1 MSKGNFSN
9 NGRDTFDPLK
19 QYIGIRLQQG
29 VPLLDRDWN
38 ELEDIR
44 RHFERLLRRDYIGP
58 GVPDAESFRIS
69 APPFHAPGDFLIA
82 PGRCLVDGYDVT
94 NFAPLLYSEQPG
106 CSPLPRATRDEVYTA
121 YLQAEI
127 VRVTSDEDPNLLNA
141 QDINVETCVRDKLI
155 WTVRLAVHPEQP
167 PAGTYPLAIIRRP
180 AGSEIIT
187 DDMIEDIR
195 RPPLHLG
202 TTVDELART
211 MQRVER
217 LEARLSDV
225 QLDIENVKEQL
236 SRLFWD
242 VRLSVSR
249 SDAYFGGKVDV
260 TATVTDGMGDP
271 VSGAELSFSS
281 DWGAVHPAT
290 AVTDRNGKA
299 SVTLVGVYAET
310 APSPS
315 EIGLLQEVVR
325 KVERATLSNP
335 GSIRYTE
342 IRFEPQ
348 EMALVS
354 RYLPPAHLAD
364 LATNLPAAPI
374 VTIPPTRTSTLTVHA
389 KENRG
394 TIVRGVGTIQ
404 VRFGLWVRDWAK
416 SKVVEVIGNVHV
428 SARIG
433 GLMEKG
439 FLKDGR
445 FQFQEVNQYLPET
458 LQEIEDDTQRTFKRA
473 VLTRADAND
482 AELIN
487 AGVLG
492 QAIAQ
497 EATAAI
503 GLKTN
508 EAIVQRLDQFV
519 AEPEPE
525 RRIDANSAR
534 VAKTHLVQT
543 SSIITAGFTQNK
555 KQLFT
560 GARVGM

>member
-1 MSKGNFSN
+1 MSKGNFSS

-202 TTVDELART
+202 TTVDSSSART
-211 MQRVER
+211 MQRVQW

-242 VRLSVSR
+242 VRLTVCVLGCVFRRQGRCNGNGDGWHGRPGERCGAVVFERLGGGSSR
-249 SDAYFGGKVDV
+249 HGGHRSQRQGERHTRRSLRRDG
-260 TATVTDGMGDP
+260 TVAVGDRP
-271 VSGAELSFSS
+271 AAGSGAE
-281 DWGAVHPAT
+281 G
-290 AVTDRNGKA
+290 RA
-299 SVTLVGVYAET
+299 S
-310 APSPS
+310 
-315 EIGLLQEVVR
+315 
-325 KVERATLSNP
+325 
-335 GSIRYTE
+335 
-342 IRFEPQ
+342 
-348 EMALVS
+348 
-354 RYLPPAHLAD
+354 
-364 LATNLPAAPI
+364 
-374 VTIPPTRTSTLTVHA
+374 
-389 KENRG
+389 
-394 TIVRGVGTIQ
+394 
-404 VRFGLWVRDWAK
+404 
-416 SKVVEVIGNVHV
+416 
-428 SARIG
+428 
-433 GLMEKG
+433 
-439 FLKDGR
+439 
-445 FQFQEVNQYLPET
+445 
-458 LQEIEDDTQRTFKRA
+458 
-473 VLTRADAND
+473 D
-482 AELIN
+482 AE
-487 AGVLG
+487 
-492 QAIAQ
+492 
-497 EATAAI
+497 
-503 GLKTN
+503 
-508 EAIVQRLDQFV
+508 
-519 AEPEPE
+519 
-525 RRIDANSAR
+525 
-534 VAKTHLVQT
+534 
-543 SSIITAGFTQNK
+543 
-555 KQLFT
+555 
-560 GARVGM
+560 